1 MLLGRCFESS
11 GSWICTRFPIF
22 LLFFLFFLLFNTADV
37 PFNAYLLNAYNLRLL
52 DALNLLLDSVVG
64 NHVVDE
70 HCSDNDLL
78 HGAVRKRLS
87 LPLTLLPV
95 DAFFFY
101 PKDLLVHKV
110 LELCVCAFNYDLPR
124 DLGHGCSNERCFT
137 LRNFLCDRR
146 CCRSRLDAAVFGF
159 FVLGFFLVLGVFF
172 VLALVL
178 VLGIDLLDL
187 LIRIGVFRQVF
198 ICHSGIF

>member
-1 MLLGRCFESS
+1 MLLGRCFASS

-22 LLFFLFFLLFNTADV
+22 LFFFLFFLLFNTADV

-95 DAFFFY
+95 HAFFFY
-101 PKDLLVHKV
+101 PKDLVVHKV
-110 LELCVCAFNYDLPR
+110 LELRVCAFNYDLPR

-137 LRNFLCDRR
+137 LSNFFCDRR
-146 CCRSRLDAAVFGF
+146 RSRLDATVFD
-159 FVLGFFLVLGVFF
+159 FFLVLEVFYDLGVFF
-172 VLALVL
+172 VLALDLVL
-178 VLGIDLLDL
+178 VLV
-187 LIRIGVFRQVF
+187 IGVRRHVW
-198 ICHSGIF
+198 I